1 MDKRVTIYDIA
12 EKLGISTATVNRAL
26 TGKPRVKEETRAL
39 VIKTAAEMGFRPN
52 ALARSLARRRMRL
65 AVVGFT
71 GFPEF
76 HRDFLNGARS
86 AGAELKDYNV
96 DVDYFS
102 YDDGAVDTPEA
113 ACYING
119 ALQEICDGGYDGAL
133 VLAHNSEVFGRLREK
148 GVYVATAVDD
158 LDPSMRSF
166 HVCYNGVVAGRIA
179 AELIYRWMPEHSRPV
194 LIASGWAG
202 IGIHERTVSGFCSQ
216 LKQTPL
222 KLCGVL
228 YNGDNPGTAY
238 ESTLRTLDEHP
249 DLGAIYVNS
258 FNSSGVIR
266 AVGERNLAGKIVLVT
281 SDINDELR
289 ACIRSGVVAASIFQN
304 QYAQGH
310 QGLHLLYRA
319 LANGEAVPEFN
330 TVDPQIILSSNLEL
344 F

>member
-1 MDKRVTIYDIA
+1 MEKRVTIYDIA

-39 VIKTAAEMGFRPN
+39 VMRTAEEMGFRPN
-52 ALARSLARRRMRL
+52 ALARSLARRRLRL

-76 HRDFLNGARS
+76 HRDFLNGARN

-102 YDDGAVDTPEA
+102 YEDGAVDTA
-113 ACYING
+113 SAGRYIEG
-119 ALQEICDGGYDGAL
+119 ALGEICENGYDGAL
-133 VLAHNSEVFGRLREK
+133 VLAHNSEVFARLQEK
-148 GVYVATAVDD
+148 GVFVATAVDD
-158 LDPSMRSF
+158 LDPAMRRF
-166 HVCYNGVVAGRIA
+166 HVCYNGAVAGRIA
-179 AELIYRWMPEHSRPV
+179 AELIYRWMPDRSRPV

-202 IGIHERTVSGFCSQ
+202 IGIHERTVTGFRQQ
-216 LKQTPL
+216 LEHTPL
-222 KLCGVL
+222 NLCAVL
-228 YNGDNPGTAY
+228 YNGDNTRTAY
-238 ESTLRTLDEHP
+238 ESTMKALDEHP

-258 FNSSGVIR
+258 FNSGGVIR
-266 AVGERNLAGKIVLVT
+266 AVCERGLAGKIMLVT

-289 ACIRSGVVAASIFQN
+289 GCIRSGAVAASIFQN
-304 QYAQGH
+304 QYEQGRL
-310 QGLHLLYRA
+310 GLHLLYRA
-319 LANGEAVPEFN
+319 LANGEEVAEFN

>member
-39 VIKTAAEMGFRPN
+39 VMKTAEEMGFRPN

-65 AVVGFT
+65 AVIGFT

-86 AGAELKDYNV
+86 AGVELKDYNV

-102 YDDGAVDTPEA
+102 YDNGAVDTPDA
-113 ACYING
+113 QLYIENT
-119 ALQEICDGGYDGAL
+119 LQEICAGGYDGAL
-133 VLAHNSEVFGRLREK
+133 VLAHNNPVFAKLQEK
-148 GVYVATAVDD
+148 GVFVATAVDD
-158 LDPSMRSF
+158 LDPAMRSF
-166 HVCYNGVVAGRIA
+166 HICYNGVVAGRIA
-179 AELIYRWMPEHSRPV
+179 AELIYRWMPDRNRPV

-202 IGIHERTVSGFCSQ
+202 IGIHERTVSGFREQ
-216 LKQTPL
+216 LKNTSLQ
-222 KLCGVL
+222 LCDVL
-228 YNGDNPGTAY
+228 YNGDNVQTAY
-238 ESTLRTLDEHP
+238 ESTLQALDEHP

-266 AVGERNLAGKIVLVT
+266 AVKEKGLAGQVMLVA

-289 ACIRSGVVAASIFQN
+289 ACIRSGAVAASIFQN
-304 QYAQGH
+304 QYEQGH
-310 QGLHLLYRA
+310 RGLHMLYRA
-319 LANGEAVPEFN
+319 LANGEEIPEFN
-330 TVDPQIILSSNLEL
+330 AVDPQIILSSNLEL

>member
-12 EKLGISTATVNRAL
+12 EKLGVSTATVNRAL

-39 VIKTAAEMGFRPN
+39 VIKTAEELGFRPN

-65 AVVGFT
+65 AVLGFT

-76 HRDFLNGARS
+76 HLDFLNGARS
-86 AGAELKDYNV
+86 AGMELKDYNV

-102 YDDGAVDTPEA
+102 YNDGAVDTPA
-113 ACYING
+113 AERYIEDT
-119 ALQEICDGGYDGAL
+119 LQEICEGGYDGTL
-133 VLAHNSEVFGRLREK
+133 VLAHNDPVFSRLREK

-158 LDPSMRSF
+158 LDPAMRSF
-166 HVCYNGVVAGRIA
+166 HICYNGVVAGRIA
-179 AELIYRWMPEHSRPV
+179 AELIYRWMPDRNSPV
-194 LIASGWAG
+194 LIASGWDG
-202 IGIHERTVSGFCSQ
+202 IGIHERTVVGFREQ
-216 LKQTPL
+216 MERTPL
-222 KLCGVL
+222 RLCGVL
-228 YNGDNPGTAY
+228 YNGDNARTAY
-238 ESTLRTLDEHP
+238 ESTLQALDAHP

-266 AVGERNLAGKIVLVT
+266 AVQERGLAGKIMLVT

-304 QYAQGH
+304 QYEQGRR
-310 QGLHLLYRA
+310 GLHLLYQA
-319 LANGEAVPEFN
+319 LANQVEVAEFN

>member
-12 EKLGISTATVNRAL
+12 EKLGVSTATVNRAL
-26 TGKPRVKEETRAL
+26 TGKDRVKEETRAL
-39 VIKTAAEMGFRPN
+39 VVKTAEEMGFKPN

-65 AVVGFT
+65 AVIGFT

-76 HRDFLNGARS
+76 HRDFLNGARI
-86 AGAELKDYNV
+86 AGTELKDYNV

-102 YDDGAVDTPEA
+102 YDDGAVDTPA
-113 ACYING
+113 AGCYIEG

-133 VLAHNSEVFGRLREK
+133 VLAHNSEVFAKLQEK

-158 LDPSMRSF
+158 LDPAMRSF

-179 AELIYRWMPEHSRPV
+179 AELIYRWMPERNSPV

-202 IGIHERTVSGFCSQ
+202 IGIHERTVSGFREQ
-216 LKQTPL
+216 MERTPL
-222 KLCGVL
+222 RLCGVL
-228 YNGDNPGTAY
+228 YNGDNERTAY
-238 ESTLRTLDEHP
+238 ESTLKALDEYP

-266 AVGERNLAGKIVLVT
+266 AVRERGRDGRIMLVT

-304 QYAQGH
+304 QHEQGRL
-310 QGLHLLYRA
+310 GLHMLYRA
-319 LANGEAVPEFN
+319 LVNGEAVAEFN
-330 TVDPQIILSSNLEL
+330 AVDPQIILASNLEL

>member
-26 TGKPRVKEETRAL
+26 TGKDRVKEETRAL
-39 VIKTAAEMGFRPN
+39 VIKTAEEMGFRPN

-86 AGAELKDYNV
+86 AGTELKDYNV

-102 YDDGAVDTPEA
+102 YDDGAVDTPA
-113 ACYING
+113 AGKYIEG
-119 ALQEICDGGYDGAL
+119 ALQEICDGGYDGVL
-133 VLAHNSEVFGRLREK
+133 VLAHNSEVFGRLQEK

-166 HVCYNGVVAGRIA
+166 HICYNGVVAGRIA
-179 AELIYRWMPEHSRPV
+179 AELICRWMPDAGRPV

-202 IGIHERTVSGFCSQ
+202 IGIHERTVSGFREQ
-216 LKQTPL
+216 MQHTPL

-228 YNGDNPGTAY
+228 YNGDNARTAY
-238 ESTLRTLDEHP
+238 ESTLRALEEHP
-249 DLGAIYVNS
+249 GLGAIYVNS

-266 AVGERNLAGKIVLVT
+266 AVRERGLAGKILMVT

-289 ACIRSGVVAASIFQN
+289 SCIRSGVVAASIFQN
-304 QYAQGH
+304 QYEQGR

-319 LANGEAVPEFN
+319 LANGEEIPEFN